1 MPDWLLWWL
10 LGTGASAA
18 LTVDSGQKQKEAAN
32 ELAKLIEDYGEEEA
46 AVLAAFGEEQVSYL
60 KEQAGVNYEFSNRSL
75 ELSDQQVGLFE
86 LGVQRDIDNEKR
98 AAGDRERGRQKRILD
113 ALSSQAALRSG
124 QGIQAYDGSSLNMM
138 RSDYKDFQREQI
150 IDRGD
155 TAERIRDMR
164 FFGQERSRLMRA
176 NNSLMSDVAASELD
190 SAIQAADLQMKGIH
204 IQSDS
209 IRRSTEL
216 EAAGTR
222 AQGSYAQRAANLNAF
237 NTLLGG
243 YYRYSRIGSSTTNP
257 VNPLNAVQ

>member
-1 MPDWLLWWL
+1 MPWEWLWVI
-10 LGTGASAA
+10 AS
-18 LTVDSGQKQKEAAN
+18 LISTKETVDAGQKQKAASD
-32 ELAKLIEDYGEEEA
+32 ELAKIIENYGEEEA
-46 AVLAAFGEEQVSYL
+46 AILKAFGEDQVSYL

-75 ELSDQQVGLFE
+75 ELSDQQVGLFD

-222 AQGSYAQRAANLNAF
+222 AQGSYAQRAANLQAL
-237 NTLLGG
+237 NTLISAG
-243 YYRYSRIGSSTTNP
+243 YRYSRIG
-257 VNPLNAVQ
+257 

>member
-1 MPDWLLWWL
+1 MPWEWLWVI
-10 LGTGASAA
+10 AS
-18 LTVDSGQKQKEAAN
+18 LISTKETVDAGKEQKEAADK
-32 ELAKLIEDYGEEEA
+32 LAGIIEKYGEEEA

-75 ELSDQQVGLFE
+75 NLSDQQIVLSE

-98 AAGDRERGRQKRILD
+98 AAGDRERGRQKQILY
-113 ALSSQAALRSG
+113 ALSSQAAMRSA

-176 NNSLMSDVAASELD
+176 NNSLMRDVTASEFD
-190 SAIQAADLQMKGIH
+190 SAIKAADLQMKGVN

-209 IRRSTEL
+209 IRRATEL

-222 AQGSYAQRAANLNAF
+222 AQGMYAQRMANLQGI
-237 NTLLGG
+237 NTLINLG
-243 YYRYSRIGSSTTNP
+243 YRYSRLG
-257 VNPLNAVQ
+257 

>member
-1 MPDWLLWWL
+1 MDPATLMFLL
-10 LGTGASAA
+10 SAGSA
-18 LTVDSGQKQKEAAN
+18 VLTHNAGQKQKAASD
-32 ELAKLIEDYGEEEA
+32 ELAKIIEDYGEEEA

-86 LGVQRDIDNEKR
+86 QGVQRDIDNEKR

-155 TAERIRDMR
+155 TAERTRDMR
-164 FFGQERSRLMRA
+164 FFGQERSRLMQA
-176 NNSLMSDVAASELD
+176 NNSLMRDVAASELD
-190 SAIQAADLQMKGIH
+190 SARKAADLQMQGVN

-209 IRRSTEL
+209 IRRATEL

-222 AQGSYAQRAANLNAF
+222 AQGMYAQRMANLQGI
-237 NTLLGG
+237 NTLINLG
-243 YYRYSRIGSSTTNP
+243 YRYDRLG
-257 VNPLNAVQ
+257 

>member
-1 MPDWLLWWL
+1 MPWEWLWVI
-10 LGTGASAA
+10 AS
-18 LTVDSGQKQKEAAN
+18 LISTKETVDAGQNQTAASD
-32 ELAKLIEDYGEEEA
+32 ELAKITENYGEEEA
-46 AVLAAFGEEQVSYL
+46 AILAAFGEDQVSYL

-222 AQGSYAQRAANLNAF
+222 AQGSYAQRAANLQAL
-237 NTLLGG
+237 NTLISAG
-243 YYRYSRIGSSTTNP
+243 YRYSRIG
-257 VNPLNAVQ
+257 

>member
-1 MPDWLLWWL
+1 MPDWLLKL
-10 LGTGASAA
+10 LGGCNPVLTLAWILGS
-18 LTVDSGQKQKEAAN
+18 LVSTKETVDAGKAQKEAAD
-32 ELAKLIEDYGEEEA
+32 ELAGIIEKYGEEEA
-46 AVLAAFGEEQVSYL
+46 AVLEAFGEEQVSYL

-155 TAERIRDMR
+155 TAERTRDMR

-190 SAIQAADLQMKGIH
+190 SAIKAADLQMKGIH

-209 IRRSTEL
+209 IKRSTEL

-222 AQGSYAQRAANLNAF
+222 AQGSYAQRAANLQAL
-237 NTLLGG
+237 NTLISAG
-243 YYRYSRIGSSTTNP
+243 YRYSRIGP
-257 VNPLNAVQ
+257 

>member
-1 MPDWLLWWL
+1 MPWEWLWVI
-10 LGTGASAA
+10 AS
-18 LTVDSGQKQKEAAN
+18 LISTKETVDAGQKQKAASD
-32 ELAKLIEDYGEEEA
+32 ELAKIIENYGEEEA
-46 AVLAAFGEEQVSYL
+46 AILKAFGEDQVSYL

-98 AAGDRERGRQKRILD
+98 AAGDRERGRKKRILD

-222 AQGSYAQRAANLNAF
+222 AQGSYAQRAANLQAL
-237 NTLLGG
+237 NTLISAG
-243 YYRYSRIGSSTTNP
+243 YRYSRIG
-257 VNPLNAVQ
+257 